1 MTNELQT
8 FNLSDRVLYINDDI
22 DNVTSCDTVKFC
34 NNLII
39 KDNKIKFKFN
49 DNNLVT
55 LDPISVIKN
64 NTNNTIEIEF
74 RNVVKEHL
82 EELKS
87 ILNKKE

>member
-1 MTNELQT
+1 MNKVKTDTSEIYKILN
-8 FNLSDRVLYINDDI
+8 VL
-22 DNVTSCDTVKFC
+22 
-34 NNLII
+34 I

-49 DNNLVT
+49 DNNLVP

>member
-1 MTNELQT
+1 MNKVKT
-8 FNLSDRVLYINDDI
+8 D
-22 DNVTSCDTVKFC
+22 TSEIYKIL
-34 NNLII
+34 NSLI

>member
-1 MTNELQT
+1 MNKVKT
-8 FNLSDRVLYINDDI
+8 D
-22 DNVTSCDTVKFC
+22 TSEIYKIL
-34 NNLII
+34 NALI

>member
-1 MTNELQT
+1 MNKVKT
-8 FNLSDRVLYINDDI
+8 D
-22 DNVTSCDTVKFC
+22 TSEIYKIL
-34 NNLII
+34 NALI

-49 DNNLVT
+49 DNNLVP

-82 EELKS
+82 EDLKS

>member
-1 MTNELQT
+1 MNKVKT
-8 FNLSDRVLYINDDI
+8 D
-22 DNVTSCDTVKFC
+22 TSEIYKIL
-34 NNLII
+34 NALI

-49 DNNLVT
+49 NNNLVP

-82 EELKS
+82 EDLKS

>member
-1 MTNELQT
+1 MYKVKT
-8 FNLSDRVLYINDDI
+8 D
-22 DNVTSCDTVKFC
+22 TSEIYKIL
-34 NNLII
+34 NALI

-49 DNNLVT
+49 DNNLVP

-82 EELKS
+82 EDLKS

>member
-1 MTNELQT
+1 MNKVKT
-8 FNLSDRVLYINDDI
+8 D
-22 DNVTSCDTVKFC
+22 TSEIYKIL
-34 NNLII
+34 NALI

-82 EELKS
+82 E
-87 ILNKKE
+87 

>member
-1 MTNELQT
+1 MNKVKT
-8 FNLSDRVLYINDDI
+8 D
-22 DNVTSCDTVKFC
+22 TSEIYKIL
-34 NNLII
+34 NALI
-39 KDNKIKFKFN
+39 KDNKIKFEFN

>member
-1 MTNELQT
+1 MNKVKT
-8 FNLSDRVLYINDDI
+8 D
-22 DNVTSCDTVKFC
+22 TSEIYKIL
-34 NNLII
+34 NALI

-49 DNNLVT
+49 DNNLVP

>member
-1 MTNELQT
+1 MNKPLTE
-8 FNLSDRVLYINDDI
+8 
-22 DNVTSCDTVKFC
+22 TSEIYKML
-34 NNLII
+34 NALI

-49 DNNLVT
+49 DNNLVP

>member
-1 MTNELQT
+1 MNKVKT
-8 FNLSDRVLYINDDI
+8 D
-22 DNVTSCDTVKFC
+22 TSEIYKIL
-34 NNLII
+34 NALI

-55 LDPISVIKN
+55 LDSISVIKN

>member
-1 MTNELQT
+1 MNKVKT
-8 FNLSDRVLYINDDI
+8 D
-22 DNVTSCDTVKFC
+22 TSEIYKIL
-34 NNLII
+34 NALI

-55 LDPISVIKN
+55 LDPTSVIKN

>member
-1 MTNELQT
+1 MNKVKT
-8 FNLSDRVLYINDDI
+8 D
-22 DNVTSCDTVKFC
+22 TSEIYKIL
-34 NNLII
+34 NALI

-49 DNNLVT
+49 NNNLVP

>member
-1 MTNELQT
+1 MNKPLTE
-8 FNLSDRVLYINDDI
+8 
-22 DNVTSCDTVKFC
+22 TSEIYKML
-34 NNLII
+34 NALI
-39 KDNKIKFKFN
+39 KNNKIKFKFYN
-49 DNNLVT
+49 NNLIP
-55 LDPISVIKN
+55 LEPISITKN

>member
-1 MTNELQT
+1 MNKVKT
-8 FNLSDRVLYINDDI
+8 D
-22 DNVTSCDTVKFC
+22 TSEIFKIL
-34 NNLII
+34 NALI